1 MAEER
6 GATMVG
12 DRAEARLDRFEQRFD
27 SLEKDVAEI
36 KGILSGFRMAFDQM
50 DKRLSDLASQMD
62 KRLTDLSSQVDRR
75 FSTIQWVLGL
85 LVALQVLVLGKLFL
99 K

>member
-6 GATMVG
+6 GGTIIG
-12 DRAEARLDRFEQRFD
+12 DRVEARLDKLTE
-27 SLEKDVAEI
+27 DVAEI
-36 KGILSGFRMAFDQM
+36 KGTLIGFKMAFDQM
-50 DKRLSDLASQMD
+50 DKRL
-62 KRLTDLSSQVDRR
+62 TDLSTQMDRR

-85 LVALQVLVLGKLFL
+85 IVASQVLILGKLFL

>member
-1 MAEER
+1 MII
-6 GATMVG
+6 G
-12 DRAEARLDRFEQRFD
+12 DRVEARLDKLTE
-27 SLEKDVAEI
+27 DVAEI

-50 DKRLSDLASQMD
+50 DKRISDLASQVD

-75 FSTIQWVLGL
+75 FTVLQWGMGL
-85 LVALQVLVLGKLFL
+85 LFVMQVAIFGKLFL